1 MNSAILSFETANFEQ
16 LEMTP
21 LTEDARW
28 QSVLARDG
36 ASDGKFVFA
45 VSSTGVYCRPSCP
58 SKRPRREN
66 VTFYRLPTEAE
77 SAGFRACLRC
87 RPKASNGN
95 PKQEM
100 IKSICRYIEQRL
112 DKAITLPQLGN
123 EFQQSPVPL

>member
-1 MNSAILSFETANFEQ
+1 
-16 LEMTP
+16 MTP

-58 SKRPRREN
+58 SKRPRREH

-87 RPKASNGN
+87 RPKALSGS
-95 PKQEM
+95 PRQE
-100 IKSICRYIEQRL
+100 IVKAVCSYIEQRL
-112 DKAITLPQLGN
+112 AAPITLSQLGKALH
-123 EFQQSPVPL
+123 QSPFHVQRTVRAM

>member
-1 MNSAILSFETANFEQ
+1 MNSNSAILSFEPSR
-16 LEMTP
+16 LDGTP
-21 LTEDARW
+21 MPHSVEDPRW
-28 QSVLARDG
+28 QAVLARDG

-87 RPKASNGN
+87 RPKALSGN
-95 PKQEM
+95 SQQEM
-100 IKSICRYIEQRL
+100 VKAICRYIEQRL
-112 DKAITLPQLGN
+112 DEPITLSQLG
-123 EFQQSPVPL
+123 

>member
-1 MNSAILSFETANFEQ
+1 MTSNAILNLMEVPDMSRASEVRQWEAV
-16 LEMTP
+16 M
-21 LTEDARW
+21 
-28 QSVLARDG
+28 SRDPNQ
-36 ASDGKFVFA
+36 DGRFVFA

-112 DKAITLPQLGN
+112 DEPITLSQLGK
-123 EFQQSPVPL
+123 EFH